1 VGAQQLTTCDRG
13 WRRRGRPLAPCL
25 AAAAA
30 CLLAW
35 PVAADAII
43 GGRPAE
49 AGTYPW
55 LAHVIDSLKNEE
67 VGCTGTVVAPRLV
80 LTAAHCLTDEETGE
94 VNGPAGFTVVTGNVD
109 WHGQPRELRHVS
121 QVVVAPGYE
130 ASTGVDDAALLVL
143 ARPTSAPAIALA
155 QPGYDAPLLQA
166 GTIAWMVGWGDK
178 AYGQHGFTASLQEA
192 PTAVQESGWC
202 EANAPPFYAQGQLC
216 AIEPSGETTGT
227 CEGDSGGPLI
237 VGLNGE
243 ERREEEW
250 IELGLLIGNFNDC
263 ATTLPSVYTRV
274 DALYSWIERW
284 IGRAEAAIGAGR
296 RGPVQHARDRRRR
309 S

>member
-1 VGAQQLTTCDRG
+1 MGAS
-13 WRRRGRPLAPCL
+13 
-25 AAAAA
+25 
-30 CLLAW
+30 
-35 PVAADAII
+35 AII
-43 GGRPAE
+43 GGRAAE
-49 AGTYPW
+49 PGTYPW
-55 LAHVIDSLKNEE
+55 LAHVIDSLRNEE
-67 VGCTGTVVAPRLV
+67 VGCTGTVIAPRLV

-94 VNGPAGFTVVTGNVD
+94 VNGPSGFTVVTGNVD
-109 WHGQPRELRHVS
+109 WRAQPRGVRRVS
-121 QVVVAPGYE
+121 QLVVAPGYE

-143 ARPTSAPAIALA
+143 ARRTSAPPIALA

-178 AYGQHGFTASLQEA
+178 SYGQHGFTASLQEA
-192 PTAVQESGWC
+192 PTAVQDSGWC
-202 EANAPPFYAQGQLC
+202 EANAPPFYAPGQLC
-216 AIEPSGETTGT
+216 VIQPSGETTGT

-237 VGLNGE
+237 VGENGE

-274 DALYSWIERW
+274 DALYPWIERW
-284 IGRAEAAIGAGR
+284 IARARAATGAPP
-296 RGPVQHARDRRRR
+296 RGPVPRVRDRRRP